1 MTPEEIDRRI
11 RQNPMRF
18 ATEMEARGRH
28 DLKDPAFEFGGRLLI
43 GAAQRLRA
51 TSTAPRHRESPR
63 RPCSRP
69 GWGSELRRSGLP
81 GPSCRHAPGTIDTF
95 G

>member
-28 DLKDPAFEFGGRLLI
+28 DLKDPATELRGRLLI
-43 GAAQRLRA
+43 DAAQRLRA
-51 TSTAPRHRESPR
+51 TSTAPRHPESP
-63 RPCSRP
+63 PP
-69 GWGSELRRSGLP
+69 PL
-81 GPSCRHAPGTIDTF
+81 
-95 G
+95 